1 MAKQT
6 INQGTA
12 PTGAG
17 GDTFRSG
24 SAKLQAND
32 DELYAAFGAS
42 NGVLPTA
49 LPISKGG
56 TGATT
61 AAAARTNLGL
71 GDAATRSVGTLPGN
85 VMHVGAFNVGAGSIF
100 AQPGDSAPGFA
111 EFRTYAPSITG
122 LGSKLAGITIP
133 WASDGAGRNMH
144 AIACV
149 GGSSNPAWYTLRWGA
164 GAVANAYKI
173 RTEANT
179 TVDANGFIKNASPI
193 VQLFSNKIEMN
204 DEAQQQPVTFEKL
217 GTGDYLI
224 KGSSGFAQE
233 GWYIETPKDANGN
246 VLFSVIY
253 TTLKNGDISV
263 KTYKKKFDF
272 ETVSIVADLDNPVDI
287 TENRWI
293 DLRLQELP
301 QPEIEIPE
309 SITPPDFQPTGLAE
323 AVATV
328 MESYHDPEQ

>member
-6 INQGTA
+6 INPGVA

-32 DELYAAFGAS
+32 DEIYAQLGATTQ
-42 NGVLPTA
+42 GVLPAA
-49 LPISKGG
+49 LPVNKGG
-56 TGATT
+56 TGAST

-71 GDAATRSVGTLPGN
+71 GTA
-85 VMHVGAFNVGAGSIF
+85 
-100 AQPGDSAPGFA
+100 
-111 EFRTYAPSITG
+111 
-122 LGSKLAGITIP
+122 
-133 WASDGAGRNMH
+133 
-144 AIACV
+144 
-149 GGSSNPAWYTLRWGA
+149 
-164 GAVANAYKI
+164 AVANIGTSNIGEVVPTNPENINDFMTLASRKAGFFQGAGGGAVNFPTSEANMNYATIIQGYRTSPTGICIFANASTNPRLVAYSIVGGISRESKI
-173 RTEANT
+173 YTSANT
-179 TVDANGFIKNASPI
+179 TTDSNGFIKAASP
-193 VQLFSNKIEMN
+193 VARLFADRVELN
-204 DEAQQQPVTFEKL
+204 DEAEQQDISFEKL
-217 GTGDYLI
+217 GIGDYLI

-233 GWYIETPKDANGN
+233 GWYVETPKDANGN

-253 TTLKNGDISV
+253 TTLENGDISV
-263 KTYKKKFDF
+263 KTYKKKLDL
-272 ETVSIVADLDNPVDI
+272 ETVSIVADLENPVDI

-301 QPEIEIPE
+301 QPEIEEPE
-309 SITPPDFQPTGLAE
+309 SIAPPEFQPTGLAE

>member
-17 GDTFRSG
+17 GDTFRTG

-32 DELYAAFGAS
+32 DEIYNYLGDGTNLNKLGTAAFKNTGTQAGNVMEVGAFGLGENAVYVTNDTLLSALRKGFITIGNQPAIVYGQQYGAS
-42 NGVLPTA
+42 YNGILRLPTA
-49 LPISKGG
+49 GQSEISVSRIHIADG
-56 TGATT
+56 TIGQNTDRIIVKTT
-61 AAAARTNLGL
+61 A
-71 GDAATRSVGTLPGN
+71 
-85 VMHVGAFNVGAGSIF
+85 
-100 AQPGDSAPGFA
+100 
-111 EFRTYAPSITG
+111 
-122 LGSKLAGITIP
+122 
-133 WASDGAGRNMH
+133 
-144 AIACV
+144 
-149 GGSSNPAWYTLRWGA
+149 
-164 GAVANAYKI
+164 
-173 RTEANT
+173 NT
-179 TVDANGFIKNASPI
+179 QVDPNGFIKAASPI
-193 VQLFSNKIEMN
+193 VSLYADKIELN
-204 DEAQQQPVTFEKL
+204 DEAKQQSITFEKL
-217 GTGDYLI
+217 GVGDYLV

-253 TTLKNGDISV
+253 KTLENGDISI

-287 TENRWI
+287 TEGRWI

-301 QPEIEIPE
+301 QPEPEEIEPIA
-309 SITPPDFQPTGLAE
+309 PPNFQPTGLAE

-328 MESYHDPEQ
+328 MESYNDTE

>member
-6 INQGTA
+6 INPGTA

-32 DELYAAFGAS
+32 NELYNQLGA
-42 NGVLPTA
+42 NAQGVLPAA
-49 LPISKGG
+49 LPLNKGG

-61 AAAARTNLGL
+61 AAEARTNLGL
-71 GDAATRSVGTLPGN
+71 GNAATRAVGKSAGN
-85 VMHVGAFNVGAGSIF
+85 VMEVGAFGIGVN
-100 AQPGDSAPGFA
+100 DSSSVF
-111 EFRTYAPSITG
+111 I
-122 LGSKLAGITIP
+122 I
-133 WASDGAGRNMH
+133 SDETALTPEVNCFVR
-144 AIACV
+144 
-149 GGSSNPAWYTLRWGA
+149 SD
-164 GAVANAYKI
+164 
-173 RTEANT
+173 NT
-179 TVDANGFIKNASPI
+179 TTTALLPRYSVGLSVSRGASAMAQLLLSSLERKAYFRFTHNTVASGAWAMYEVLHKGNTATDGNGFIKSASPI
-193 VQLFSNKIEMN
+193 IQLYANKIEHN
-204 DEAQQQPVTFEKL
+204 DEAQQQNIEFEKL
-217 GTGDYLI
+217 GEGDYLI

-253 TTLKNGDISV
+253 TTLENGDISV

-301 QPEIEIPE
+301 QPEVEVVDD
-309 SITPPDFQPTGLAE
+309 T
-323 AVATV
+323 
-328 MESYHDPEQ
+328 EQ

>member
-6 INQGTA
+6 INPGTA

-32 DELYAAFGAS
+32 DEIYAQLGATAQ
-42 NGVLPTA
+42 GVLPAA
-49 LPISKGG
+49 LPINKGG

-61 AAAARTNLGL
+61 VAAARKNLGL
-71 GDAATRSVGTLPGN
+71 GTAAVADIGTSNIGEVVPTNPENINDFMTLASRKAGFFQGGGGGAVGFPTSESNMQYSSIIQGFRTNP
-85 VMHVGAFNVGAGSIF
+85 AGICIF
-100 AQPGDSAPGFA
+100 AN
-111 EFRTYAPSITG
+111 
-122 LGSKLAGITIP
+122 
-133 WASDGAGRNMH
+133 ASVSPRLVAYSFFNGVMRECK
-144 AIACV
+144 I
-149 GGSSNPAWYTLRWGA
+149 YTS
-164 GAVANAYKI
+164 V
-173 RTEANT
+173 NT
-179 TVDANGFIKNASPI
+179 TTDANGFIKAASPI
-193 VQLFSNKIEMN
+193 ARLFADRVELN
-204 DEAQQQPVTFEKL
+204 DEAEQQDISFEKL
-217 GTGDYLI
+217 GVGDYLI
-224 KGSSGFAQE
+224 KDSSGFAQE
-233 GWYIETPKDANGN
+233 GWYVETPKDANGN

-253 TTLKNGDISV
+253 TTLENGDISV

-301 QPEIEIPE
+301 QPEIEEPE
-309 SITPPDFQPTGLAE
+309 SIAPPEFQPTGLAE

-328 MESYHDPEQ
+328 MESHHDSEQ